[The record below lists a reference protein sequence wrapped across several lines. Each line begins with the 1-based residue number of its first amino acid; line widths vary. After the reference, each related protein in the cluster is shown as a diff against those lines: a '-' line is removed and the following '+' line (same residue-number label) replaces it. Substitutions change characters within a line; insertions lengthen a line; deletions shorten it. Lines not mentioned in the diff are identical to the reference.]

1 MKYNVD
7 FYFKI
12 RYKVEAES
20 ADAAEDKA
28 ISLFEDDD
36 ISGDIELDIPD
47 IIEVSED
54 E

>member
-20 ADAAEDKA
+20 EEEAEDKA

-36 ISGDIELDIPD
+36 ISGDIEWDTPD